1 MCRKA
6 PSRCNWALNVIR
18 QSCGALTHI
27 NTYDYICCIYAEN
40 TLVFSHD
47 FLKAHINSL
56 YNKLAQYEYTLVL
69 RQLYSIK
76 MQSAHTHARVPFS
89 MSHVSVVWSTR
100 WGMHSIV
107 ALGISEHWG
116 GHFCTFERYHSDT
129 IWCFF
134 QPHWPNVTA
143 FSFYISMSVLICMCI
158 VQAREQW
165 TLAQTFELLRF
176 WPSQNWH
183 HVYNWLVTVQIWH
196 LFIITFVDLKFRI
209 LGNNNMTLVH
219 VGRNRLGA
227 WIRFG

>member
-1 MCRKA
+1 MWCTHSYKY
-6 PSRCNWALNVIR
+6 IR
-18 QSCGALTHI
+18 L
-27 NTYDYICCIYAEN
+27 YLLYIIYAEN

-76 MQSAHTHARVPFS
+76 MQSAHTHTRVPFS

-143 FSFYISMSVLICMCI
+143 FSFYISMSVLICALCKPVNTGANI
-158 VQAREQW
+158 WPVAI
-165 TLAQTFELLRF
+165 LAFSELSSCL
-176 WPSQNWH
+176 
-183 HVYNWLVTVQIWH
+183 
-196 LFIITFVDLKFRI
+196 
-209 LGNNNMTLVH
+209 
-219 VGRNRLGA
+219 
-227 WIRFG
+227 